1 MKDDE
6 PTDEELKQL
15 VNCMTALVFIWGVAA
30 IAGFVAFVIKL
41 VEVIG

>member
-6 PTDEELKQL
+6 PTDEELEQL
-15 VNCMTALVFIWGVAA
+15 VNCMTALVFLLAVAA
-30 IAGFVAFVIKL
+30 VAGLGAFVIKL